1 MLMWSKTTLGPTY
14 RRLRNHS
21 DLPRMHWTFR
31 TTGKSGAALGK
42 AEDTTARL
50 VPDSCGQR

>member
-1 MLMWSKTTLGPTY
+1 MLTWSKTNLGPTY

-21 DLPRMHWTFR
+21 DLPRMRWTFR
-31 TTGKSGAALGK
+31 TNGKSGAALGE
-42 AEDTTARL
+42 AEDTAARL